1 MPTEA
6 LWHAFC
12 EARSNYHEEF
22 LSRPGRSWPGSRVAE
37 TRGVAR
43 KQGEMR
49 MATWQLV
56 IVGAASV
63 VIVAMLIVKV
73 LKGKQQA

>member
-1 MPTEA
+1 
-6 LWHAFC
+6 
-12 EARSNYHEEF
+12 
-22 LSRPGRSWPGSRVAE
+22 
-37 TRGVAR
+37 
-43 KQGEMR
+43 